1 MLFVSYASQDR
12 AAINHLLTTLRHAR
26 HQVWLDDE
34 LAGGE
39 AWWRTILERIRGSA
53 VFIIALSNNS
63 LASKPCKAELRYAE
77 ALRRPILPVQ
87 IGPVDS
93 VRVTPLAATQIFDY
107 RAPTRQA
114 NAKLLAVVQK
124 RQAEF
129 APLPSPLPAEPPVPF
144 AYLMRLASTLA
155 RPELNGQQ
163 QAELVW
169 ELKTRLDEDRND
181 PNACEDI
188 TRLLRRLQERPDV
201 TWRIRTEIDGVLAS
215 LDANLPVLGSGAVGP
230 LFSGPLPVVRP
241 SAFSGPQPVVTL
253 SAHDVPPAEKPGT
266 GRTRRPRKKWIIAGS
281 AGLAAAVAI
290 VLAVVLTGP
299 KLDPLDS
306 ILLKDSEVNA
316 IMGTSEMK
324 TVETGKEA
332 VKQSS
337 LVRVSQPDCMG
348 ALYPGLDRTYQGSG
362 VKQLSWKV
370 LEKPGGLQRAGDR
383 NDHFVDQ
390 DVAAFAPGSEQ
401 AVTFV
406 QSSAKQWQGCA
417 GQTVTVTYPD
427 QRKYTWNFGGLT
439 GEAPT
444 ISQRY
449 TQIDNHGF
457 ACQRVLSAVS
467 TFVIDVKACGNHITD
482 EASRIAGQIA
492 ANATEPFSK

>member
-12 AAINHLLTTLRHAR
+12 AAINHLLSTLRRGH

-107 RAPTRQA
+107 RAPTREA
-114 NAKLLAVVQK
+114 NAKLLAAVQK

-155 RPELNGQQ
+155 SPELSGHQ

-181 PNACEDI
+181 PNACQDI

-230 LFSGPLPVVRP
+230 LFSGPQPVVVP
-241 SAFSGPQPVVTL
+241 STLSGPQPVV
-253 SAHDVPPAEKPGT
+253 APPAREALPAYKPEKGQARQP
-266 GRTRRPRKKWIIAGS
+266 RRKWVIAGS
-281 AGLAAAVAI
+281 GSLAAAVAI
-290 VLAVVLTGP
+290 VLVVVLTGP
-299 KLDPLDS
+299 KPDPLDA

-316 IMGTSEMK
+316 IMSTSDMK
-324 TVETGKEA
+324 TVESGKKA

-337 LVRVSQPDCMG
+337 LVRVSQPDCMS

-362 VKQLSWKV
+362 EKQLSWKV
-370 LEKPGGLQRAGDR
+370 LEKPGGLQRAGDS

-390 DVAAFAPGSEQ
+390 DVAGFASGTDQ
-401 AVTFV
+401 ALAFV
-406 QSSAKQWQGCA
+406 QGSAKQWQGCA

-427 QRKYTWNFGGLT
+427 QRKYTWNFDNLT
-439 GEAPT
+439 GEAPSIT
-444 ISQRY
+444 QRY
-449 TQIDNHGF
+449 TQVDNHGF

-467 TFVIDVKACGNHITD
+467 NFVMDVKACGYRITD